1 MTASLTDILSA
12 AKNIAQAIN
21 DAARAYVGVQGS
33 QIQVAMGAN
42 SQVTVGPG
50 RMAML
55 SVITAGSTVGTI
67 HDSATITN
75 AALANQIAG
84 IPMTVGISFVN
95 LPFNNG
101 LAIKPGTG
109 QVVAVSYSTGAA
121 AGDQTVSSEGRRAK
135 GR

>member
-1 MTASLTDILSA
+1 
-12 AKNIAQAIN
+12 
-21 DAARAYVGVQGS
+21 
-33 QIQVAMGAN
+33 
-42 SQVTVGPG
+42 
-50 RMAML
+50 
-55 SVITAGSTVGTI
+55 VITAGSTVGTI